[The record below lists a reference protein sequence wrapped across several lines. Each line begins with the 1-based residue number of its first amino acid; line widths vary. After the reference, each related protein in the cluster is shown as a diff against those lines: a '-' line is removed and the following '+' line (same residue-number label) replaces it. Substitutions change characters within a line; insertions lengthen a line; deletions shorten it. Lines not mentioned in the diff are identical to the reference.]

1 MGFAILDVLPIKLQ
15 RIRHVTLDQV
25 LLRVVLIPFGCQGH
39 ANVTVHI
46 AAHERIKY

>member
-1 MGFAILDVLPIKLQ
+1 MDFAILDVLSTKLQ